1 MREAVS
7 DARAALGVRY
17 GGTPVND
24 SGAKE
29 SQHELVV
36 PTSRIERLTDGIFAI
51 AMTLLV
57 VGIQVPTFSATITAV
72 EFSAYVSSILQ
83 IATYV
88 ISFVLLAVFWLDHH
102 IFFRIKRATATLTWI
117 NVLWLMTIAFV
128 PFSTSLV
135 GRYGQFQLAQL
146 IFDVNML
153 IIGVLWY
160 INWRYASNNELV
172 DETVMPYTD
181 HIRQSN
187 LALPALA
194 VIAIATSFVTPL
206 AIFVF
211 LAAPV
216 IFILYTVSK
225 RGVPDGKS
233 A

>member
-1 MREAVS
+1 MGKMREAVS

-102 IFFRIKRATATLTWI
+102 IFFRIKRATATLT
-117 NVLWLMTIAFV
+117 
-128 PFSTSLV
+128 
-135 GRYGQFQLAQL
+135 
-146 IFDVNML
+146 
-153 IIGVLWY
+153 
-160 INWRYASNNELV
+160 
-172 DETVMPYTD
+172 
-181 HIRQSN
+181 
-187 LALPALA
+187 
-194 VIAIATSFVTPL
+194 
-206 AIFVF
+206 
-211 LAAPV
+211 
-216 IFILYTVSK
+216 
-225 RGVPDGKS
+225 
-233 A
+233 